1 MQFDIPA
8 AQIHRAK
15 FPHELFLTNLIG
27 NHILWFVAAL
37 GMAGSFWQPLL
48 VVPMVSLSTL
58 LYTLWRARRA
68 RDRYDWF
75 EMCHWQ
81 LAAKRSKVLLLVI
94 GLCCLVFVGG
104 WVGYSYLGMPRVV
117 VMALS
122 GGVGLLPT
130 MVTVLVLIVMES
142 DGLHQASHGRI
153 PASLFRQYPNHQV
166 VRLDSDEPQEG
177 DDTEADHGDTRDAL
191 RP

>member
-8 AQIHRAK
+8 EQIHRAK

-48 VVPMVSLSTL
+48 VVPVVSLSTL

-68 RDRYDWF
+68 RERYDWF

-81 LAAKRSKVLLLVI
+81 LAARRSRVFILVLCTCGLVA
-94 GLCCLVFVGG
+94 GAG
-104 WVGYSYLGMPRVV
+104 WLGYTFWGWERVP
-117 VMALS
+117 VMAFS

-142 DGLHQASHGRI
+142 DALHQASHGRM
-153 PASLFRQYPNHQV
+153 PASLYERFPNAEA
-166 VRLDSDEPQEG
+166 VRLDSEAEG
-177 DDTEADHGDTRDAL
+177 AQQGVTAKADHH
-191 RP
+191 

>member
-1 MQFDIPA
+1 MQFDIPEQ
-8 AQIHRAK
+8 QIHRAK

-48 VVPMVSLSTL
+48 VVPVVSLSIL
-58 LYTLWRARRA
+58 FYTLWRAKRA
-68 RDRYDWF
+68 KDRYEWF

-81 LAAKRSKVLLLVI
+81 LAAKRSKIFIGVLSAC
-94 GLCCLVFVGG
+94 GLVFVLG
-104 WVGYSYLGMPRVV
+104 WIGYTYLDLKRVA

-130 MVTVLVLIVMES
+130 MVTILVLIVMES
-142 DGLHQASHGRI
+142 DGLHQASHGKM
-153 PASLFRQYPNHQV
+153 PASLYARFPNPDA
-166 VRLDSDEPQEG
+166 VRLDSDEPVEG
-177 DDTEADHGDTRDAL
+177 DQTETDHH
-191 RP
+191 